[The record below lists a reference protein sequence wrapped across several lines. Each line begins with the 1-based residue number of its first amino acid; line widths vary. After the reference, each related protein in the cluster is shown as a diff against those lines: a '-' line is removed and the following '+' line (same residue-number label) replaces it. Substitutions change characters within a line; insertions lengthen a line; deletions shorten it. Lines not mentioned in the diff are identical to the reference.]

1 MSQDSDMSVLLTILW
16 LGWVYWQITSALNH
30 LRDDEQRKKT
40 ARTAWSWAS
49 DPVRH
54 GLAPDRQPAMA
65 GEDRWAD
72 VLIEIERRDASFTL
86 ASFLDGAVSVYE
98 AITTAFASG
107 DCNSLRGLVSAD
119 VYDAFLTDIMAREC
133 TTERIERAL
142 LHVRPP
148 EPQGVRVV
156 KDEAEITVRFI
167 GEFFQTTYAASSGA
181 PASTRYTCVDVW
193 TFSKRLSAR
202 EAGWV
207 LVAANAD

>member
-30 LRDDEQRKKT
+30 LHDDEQRKKT

-49 DPVRH
+49 DPVRRA
-54 GLAPDRQPAMA
+54 LAPDRQPAMA
-65 GEDRWAD
+65 GQDRWATA
-72 VLIEIERRDASFTL
+72 LIEIERRDASFTL

-98 AITTAFASG
+98 TITTAFASG
-107 DCNSLRGLVSAD
+107 DCNSLRGLVSRD

-133 TTERIERAL
+133 APERIERAL
-142 LHVRPP
+142 LRVRPP
-148 EPQGVRVV
+148 EPHSVRVL
-156 KDEAEITVRFI
+156 KDEAEITVRFT
-167 GEFFQTTYAASSGA
+167 GEFFQTTYAASSGP
-181 PASTRYTCVDVW
+181 PATRCTCVDVW